1 MPAVVTDQFRIFN
14 ANNFIDSLLDNSN
27 NYYVFLGLVN
37 PSPAT
42 IGFGR
47 TDTANWPL
55 NPVDNLQS
63 RSHNR
68 DTALF
73 GKKITA
79 ANVRRVVRKVSWVR
93 NTKYDMYRHDYS
105 SSNLSPNT
113 QVANLYDTNYYVINS
128 DFRVYVCIDNG
139 STGAPGT
146 ETAKGENS
154 LDEPVHT
161 DLEPQGGISGDG
173 YLWKYLFTISPSDI
187 IKFDSTEFIV
197 LPNDWPTS
205 TDSSI
210 LDVREAADSRVN
222 NNQIK
227 KVYIENSGSSS
238 SQAYQEGTNTLDILG
253 DGTGGKVSVTVNAN
267 GKITDATV
275 SNGGKNY
282 TYGIVNL
289 KPIQATSTINA
300 VDRAKL
306 IPIIPPSRG
315 HGFDLYSELGADKVL
330 VYARFD
336 DSSPDFPTDTKFSQV
351 GIVKNPEQ
359 FNSDS
364 AYTGSTFTSTHAIK
378 LDSTPAST
386 PTIGVEITQNTA
398 TGTARG
404 YLISY
409 DSTTNVVKFSRD
421 RSLYFSNGKD
431 QTDNVDVDTIS
442 KIVDFEAGSTV
453 NPLNVGVQDFSGIT
467 TTVNSKVIDLGV
479 NFTNGV
485 ADPEINKKTGE
496 LIYIDNRSL
505 VTRDPR
511 QKEDIKIILEF

>member
-14 ANNFIDSLLDNSN
+14 ANNFIDSLLDSSN

-47 TDTANWPL
+47 TDNSNWPT
-55 NPVDNLQS
+55 NPIDNLQF

-79 ANVRRVVRKVSWVR
+79 ANVRRVIRKISWVR

-105 SSNLSPNT
+105 SLNPSPNT
-113 QVANLYDTNYYVINS
+113 QVFNLYDSNYYVINS
-128 DFRVYVCIDNG
+128 DFRVYICIDNG
-139 STGAPGT
+139 SSGGQGT

-154 LDEPVHT
+154 LDEPTHT
-161 DLEPQGGISGDG
+161 DLEPQGGTSGDG

-205 TDSSI
+205 SDSSI
-210 LDVREAADSRVN
+210 QDVREAADSRVN

-227 KVYIENSGSSS
+227 KVYVENSGSSS
-238 SQAYQEGTNTLDILG
+238 SRTYQEGTKTLNILG
-253 DGTGGKVSVTVNAN
+253 DGTGGKVSVTVNSN
-267 GKITDATV
+267 GKITDAVV
-275 SNGGKNY
+275 SEGGQGY
-282 TYGIVNL
+282 TYGIVDL
-289 KPIQATSTINA
+289 KPIQATTTINEI
-300 VDRAKL
+300 DRAKL

-336 DSSPDFPTDTKFSQV
+336 DSSPDFPTDTKFAQV
-351 GIVKNPEQ
+351 GIIKNPEQ
-359 FNSDS
+359 FSNDS
-364 AYTGSTFTSTHAIK
+364 LFTGNTFSSTHALK
-378 LDSTPAST
+378 LVSNPNTT
-386 PTIGVEITQNTA
+386 PTIGVEITQSTSE
-398 TGTARG
+398 GTARG

-421 RSLYFSNGKD
+421 RSLYFSNNQD
-431 QTDNVDVDTIS
+431 QTDNSDVNTIS
-442 KIVDFEAGSTV
+442 KIVNFEAGSTV
-453 NPLNVGVQDFSGIT
+453 NPLSVSVDNFSGIT
-467 TTVNSKVIDLGV
+467 STVNSKVIDLGV
-479 NFTNGV
+479 NFVNGV

-505 VTRDPR
+505 VSRDPR

>member
-14 ANNFIDSLLDNSN
+14 ANNFIDSLLDTSN

-37 PSPAT
+37 PSPAS

-47 TDTANWPL
+47 TDVANVPS
-55 NPVDNLQS
+55 NPIDNLQF
-63 RSHNR
+63 RSHFR
-68 DTALF
+68 DTSLF

-105 SSNLSPNT
+105 SLNLSPNT
-113 QVANLYDTNYYVINS
+113 QVSNLYDSNYYVINS
-128 DFRVYVCIDNG
+128 DFRVYICIDNG
-139 STGAPGT
+139 SSGGQGT

-154 LDEPVHT
+154 LDEPIHT
-161 DLEPQGGISGDG
+161 DLEPQGGTSGDG

-205 TDSSI
+205 SDSSI
-210 LDVREAADSRVN
+210 QDVREASDSRIN
-222 NNQIK
+222 KNQIK

-238 SQAYQEGTNTLDILG
+238 SQAYQEGTNTLKILG

-275 SNGGKNY
+275 SEGGFGY
-282 TYGIVNL
+282 TYGIVDL
-289 KPIQATSTINA
+289 KPIQATATINP

-336 DSSPDFPTDTKFSQV
+336 DSTPDFPTDTKFAQV

-359 FNSDS
+359 FSNDS
-364 AYTGSTFTSTHAIK
+364 LFSGNTFSATHAIK
-378 LDSTPAST
+378 LDSDPTTT

-398 TGTARG
+398 EGTARG

-421 RSLYFSNGKD
+421 RSLYFSNGQD
-431 QTDNVDVDTIS
+431 QTDNVDVSTIS

-453 NPLNVGVQDFSGIT
+453 SPLNVGVQNFSGIT
-467 TTVNSKVIDLGV
+467 TTVNSKIIDLGV

-505 VTRDPR
+505 VSRDPR

>member
-1 MPAVVTDQFRIFN
+1 MPAIVSDQFRILN
-14 ANNFIDSLLDNSN
+14 AANFVSDVSDSN
-27 NYYVFLGLVN
+27 NSYYVVLGLAN
-37 PSPAT
+37 PT
-42 IGFGR
+42 QVGFGR
-47 TDTANWPL
+47 SSNWDNSTPY
-55 NPVDNLQS
+55 PVDDFNYS
-63 RSHNR
+63 NHVR
-68 DTALF
+68 DTMLF
-73 GKKITA
+73 GKKITKD
-79 ANVRRVVRKVSWVR
+79 NIRRLIRRVDW
-93 NTKYDMYRHDYS
+93 TQGTIYEMYRHDYS
-105 SSNLSPNT
+105 IQSPSPVTNST
-113 QVANLYDTNYYVINS
+113 RLYDANYYVMNS
-128 DFRVYVCIDNG
+128 DFQVYICLQNG
-139 STGAPGT
+139 SSGINTVG
-146 ETAKGENS
+146 NQS
-154 LDEPVHT
+154 LDEPTFT
-161 DLEPQGGISGDG
+161 DLEPSKAGNSGDG
-173 YLWKYLFTISPSDI
+173 YVWKYMYTVSPGDI
-187 IKFDSTEFIV
+187 IKFDTLEYIPI
-197 LPNDWPTS
+197 PNDWETVTGPVAS
-205 TDSSI
+205 VRDNGNS
-210 LDVREAADSRVN
+210 DVN
-222 NNQIK
+222 LNQIK
-227 KVYIENSGSSS
+227 TVYIEKQGAGYGIGQN
-238 SQAYQEGTNTLDILG
+238 QPVDILG
-253 DGTGGKVSVTVNAN
+253 DGTGGKLSVTVNAN

-289 KPIQATSTINA
+289 KPIQATSTINE

-336 DSSPDFPTDTKFSQV
+336 DSSTDFPTDTKFSQV

-359 FNSDS
+359 FSSDS

-453 NPLNVGVQDFSGIT
+453 SPLNVGVQNFSGIT